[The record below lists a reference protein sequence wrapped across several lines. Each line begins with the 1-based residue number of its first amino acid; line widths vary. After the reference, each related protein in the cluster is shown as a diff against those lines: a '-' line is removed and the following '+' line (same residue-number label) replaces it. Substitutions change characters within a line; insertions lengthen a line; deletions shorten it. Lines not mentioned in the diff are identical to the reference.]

1 VLQTLIHYAE
11 KSSIFLLTVALI
23 VGATGC
29 SVALPPIGSAEPRY
43 ITTWAELDDIR
54 NNLVGTYYLKGNLT
68 TDMPDWAKVA
78 GPDAHNGTGWWPI
91 GVEFGQFRGHFYG
104 MGNQICGLV
113 INSERNEV
121 GLFGYVAWPGSIH
134 DVSVV
139 NVTVHGTEFVGAL
152 VGRNNGNVNNCSC
165 SGSVTGN
172 YCVGGLVGWND
183 AGARIEKSSLASTC
197 NVTGQDYVGG
207 LVGWNKGTVR
217 ESYCSGRV
225 IGADG
230 VGGLVGFN
238 DRGIIAEYSRST
250 GSVEGTKYVGGLV
263 GKNDG
268 KVSCSY
274 STGNVTGGS
283 SIGGLVGCNYGD
295 TIDSCYSNSTVEGTS
310 FVGGLVGEG
319 MSSSKVA
326 NSHSC
331 SRVGGNATYA
341 GGLMGFNDAG
351 AIVDCA
357 FSTGGVTGRN
367 NVGGLLGG
375 SNVGA
380 SVSNSFWDKE
390 TSGTDVS
397 SRGTGKT
404 TAEMMNL
411 ATFRDTATEG
421 LSAEWDIG
429 EDTAADSE
437 WCIVDGQTYPFL
449 RWETRFFVPQGK

>member
-250 GSVEGTKYVGGLV
+250 GSVEGTKYVGGHRLQLFQQH
-263 GKNDG
+263 
-268 KVSCSY
+268 
-274 STGNVTGGS
+274 GGGH
-283 SIGGLVGCNYGD
+283 IFC
-295 TIDSCYSNSTVEGTS
+295 
-310 FVGGLVGEG
+310 
-319 MSSSKVA
+319 
-326 NSHSC
+326 
-331 SRVGGNATYA
+331 RWA
-341 GGLMGFNDAG
+341 GGRGY
-351 AIVDCA
+351 V
-357 FSTGGVTGRN
+357 
-367 NVGGLLGG
+367 
-375 SNVGA
+375 
-380 SVSNSFWDKE
+380 E
-390 TSGTDVS
+390 QQSG
-397 SRGTGKT
+397 
-404 TAEMMNL
+404 E
-411 ATFRDTATEG
+411 F
-421 LSAEWDIG
+421 
-429 EDTAADSE
+429 
-437 WCIVDGQTYPFL
+437 PFL
-449 RWETRFFVPQGK
+449 QQSWGQRHVCWGTNGIQRRWGHCGLRLLHRWSDWEKQRRGAVGR